1 MDKCDFCLEA
11 VGSASR
17 EPRCS
22 RVCPTGALRSGT
34 ITELRE
40 LANGNSRLLDA
51 PTNPSL
57 LVPL

>member
-11 VGSASR
+11 AGSTPR
-17 EPRCS
+17 EPRCT
-22 RVCPTGALRSGT
+22 RACPTGALRSGT
-34 ITELRE
+34 VAELRE